1 MTGQIPKYGRDFRL
15 ESLPWTPHLA
25 NRAYVLKRDPEWFIR
40 SDKTSGTWRVYHTNL
55 KLHDT
60 LDEARELAAPV
71 GTPLPTLGLAMARLL
86 EGIDRGFYTIT
97 TPPETTNHDH
107 EQKGH
112 RSS

>member
-40 SDKTSGTWRVYHTNL
+40 SDKTSGTWRVYHWNPD
-55 KLHDT
+55 H
-60 LDEARELAAPV
+60 ENRELAAPV

-86 EGIDRGFYTIT
+86 EGIDRGFYTVTTT
-97 TPPETTNHDH
+97 TPASKEN
-107 EQKGH
+107 Q
-112 RSS
+112 S